1 MTVEDQ
7 IVRLPDSY
15 AKSADSVI
23 YRLLHLDAADRDEMR
38 EALDRIRA
46 WRSLD
51 DAEGAALDLIGRD
64 LDQTRGGMSDIEYRR
79 RLRLRVA
86 TILSSGEIERF
97 NEILDAFMGRAFIG
111 LREGWTDVAVWDYH
125 FDGSLHFD
133 AEVHLFDA
141 GDPCPL
147 GPPEPAAVIV
157 RCDLDAL
164 YEDIQAAFDRA
175 GTSYRAEDILASIAD
190 LVAVAAES
198 AAGGVRVKWFP
209 IIEAVLPV
217 MSVGQVAHPHLT
229 LGPAHSYRFD
239 GSHAFD
245 GSTSF
250 DGGYSALRVEHEEA
264 LAAYHQIV
272 TAPEHRF
279 EGLARFNG
287 REMFDASREIAVHD
301 PRLSIQVPGDTAVLV
316 EQAAAATDTLGPT
329 MPRFTGDLL
338 FAGDQRFDGY
348 TALWAD
354 HEGTLAADHQIAT
367 APKHRFEGL
376 ARFNGWEQFDASREI
391 AVQDPRLIIQVP
403 GSTAIA
409 AAQSAAQTVDL
420 GPTVPR
426 FTGGLLFDGGRR
438 FDGYTAL
445 LAEHSAAESVE
456 HLAACGPVSRFD
468 MSLPFAG
475 GLGFNGLRGLV
486 VHDVTITEVTA

>member
-1 MTVEDQ
+1 MTVDDQ
-7 IVRLPDSY
+7 IIRLPDAY
-15 AKSADSVI
+15 AKAPDSVI
-23 YRLLHLDAADRDEMR
+23 YRILQLDAADRDEMR
-38 EALDRIRA
+38 AALDRVRA

-51 DAEGAALDLIGRD
+51 DAEGAALDMIGRD
-64 LDQTRGGMSDIEYRR
+64 LDLPRGGMSDIEYRR

-111 LREGWTDVAVWDYH
+111 LQEGWTDVPEWDYH
-125 FDGSLHFD
+125 FDGSLRFD
-133 AEVHLFDA
+133 AEDQVFDA

-190 LVAVAAES
+190 LVAVAAEP

-209 IIEAVLPV
+209 ILKAALDAI
-217 MSVGQVAHPHLT
+217 SVVQVAHPHLT
-229 LGPAHSYRFD
+229 LGTVRSHLYD
-239 GSHAFD
+239 GSYAFD

-250 DGGYSALRVEHEEA
+250 DGGYTALLVEHEES
-264 LAAYHQIV
+264 LAADHQIV

-301 PRLSIQVPGDTAVLV
+301 PRLIIQATGDTAVMV
-316 EQAAAATDTLGPT
+316 DQAAAATNILGPT
-329 MPRFTGDLL
+329 MPRFTGSLL
-338 FAGDQRFDGY
+338 FTGDRRFDGY
-348 TALWAD
+348 TALWAA
-354 HEGTLAADHQIAT
+354 HGESLAAEHQIVT

-391 AVQDPRLIIQVP
+391 AVHDPRLIIQVS

-409 AAQSAAQTVDL
+409 AAQTATQTVDL

-426 FTGGLLFDGGRR
+426 FTGGLLFDGSRR

-445 LAEHSAAESVE
+445 WAEQGAVENVE
-456 HLAACGPVSRFD
+456 HQAACGPVSRFD
-468 MSLPFAG
+468 MGIPFTG
-475 GLGFNGLRGLV
+475 GLKFNGLRGLV
-486 VHDVTITEVTA
+486 VHDVTITEVTT

>member
-1 MTVEDQ
+1 
-7 IVRLPDSY
+7 
-15 AKSADSVI
+15 
-23 YRLLHLDAADRDEMR
+23 MR
-38 EALDRIRA
+38 AALDRVRA

-51 DAEGAALDLIGRD
+51 DAEGAALDMIGRD
-64 LDQTRGGMSDIEYRR
+64 LDLPRGGMSDIEYRR

-111 LREGWTDVAVWDYH
+111 LQEGWTDVPVWDYH
-125 FDGSLHFD
+125 FDGSLRFD
-133 AEVHLFDA
+133 AEDQVFDA
-141 GDPCPL
+141 GNPCPL

-190 LVAVAAES
+190 LVAVAAEA

-209 IIEAVLPV
+209 ILKAALDAI
-217 MSVGQVAHPHLT
+217 SVVQIAHPHLT

-239 GSHAFD
+239 GSHVFD

-264 LAAYHQIV
+264 LAADHQIV
-272 TAPEHRF
+272 TALEHRF

-301 PRLSIQVPGDTAVLV
+301 PRLVIQAAGATAIAAAQTAVQTV
-316 EQAAAATDTLGPT
+316 DLGPT
-329 MPRFTGDLL
+329 MPRFTGSLL
-338 FAGDQRFDGY
+338 FAGGRRFDGY
-348 TALWAD
+348 TALRAE
-354 HEGTLAADHQIAT
+354 HEETLAIEHQILT
-367 APKHRFEGL
+367 APEHRFEGL
-376 ARFNGWEQFDASREI
+376 ARFNGWEQFDGSREI
-391 AVQDPRLIIQVP
+391 AMQDPRLVIQVP

-409 AAQSAAQTVDL
+409 AAQTAAQTVDL
-420 GPTVPR
+420 GPTMPR
-426 FTGGLLFDGGRR
+426 FTGELLFDGGRR
-438 FDGYTAL
+438 YDGYTAL
-445 LAEHSAAESVE
+445 RAEHGTVESVE
-456 HLAACGPVSRFD
+456 HQAACGPVSRFD

>member
-7 IVRLPDSY
+7 IIRLPDAY
-15 AKSADSVI
+15 AKDPDSVI
-23 YRLLHLDAADRDEMR
+23 YRLLHLNAADRE
-38 EALDRIRA
+38 EILAVLDQIQA

-51 DAEGAALDLIGRD
+51 DAEGAALDMIGRD
-64 LDQTRGGMSDIEYRR
+64 LGLPRGGMSDIEYRR

-97 NEILDAFMGRAFIG
+97 NEVLDALMGRAFIG
-111 LREGWTDVAVWDYH
+111 LQEGWTDVPVWDYH
-125 FDGSLHFD
+125 FDGSLRFD
-133 AEVHLFDA
+133 AEVQVFDA

-190 LVAVAAES
+190 LVSVAAES

-209 IIEAVLPV
+209 ILKAALDAI
-217 MSVGQVAHPHLT
+217 SVVQVAHPHLT
-229 LGPAHSYRFD
+229 LGTVRSHLYD
-239 GSHAFD
+239 GSYAFD

-250 DGGYSALRVEHEEA
+250 DGGYSALRVEHEE
-264 LAAYHQIV
+264 
-272 TAPEHRF
+272 
-279 EGLARFNG
+279 
-287 REMFDASREIAVHD
+287 
-301 PRLSIQVPGDTAVLV
+301 
-316 EQAAAATDTLGPT
+316 
-329 MPRFTGDLL
+329 
-338 FAGDQRFDGY
+338 
-348 TALWAD
+348 
-354 HEGTLAADHQIAT
+354 TLAVEHQIAI
-367 APKHRFEGL
+367 APEHRFEGL

-391 AVQDPRLIIQVP
+391 AVHDPRLVIHAP
-403 GSTAIA
+403 GSTTIA
-409 AAQSAAQTVDL
+409 AAQTAVQTVDL
-420 GPTVPR
+420 GPTMPR
-426 FTGGLLFDGGRR
+426 FTGELLFDGGRR
-438 FDGYTAL
+438 YDGYTAL
-445 LAEHSAAESVE
+445 RAEHGTVESIE
-456 HLAACGPVSRFD
+456 HQAACGPVSRFD

>member
-7 IVRLPDSY
+7 IIRLPDAY
-15 AKSADSVI
+15 AKDPDSVI
-23 YRLLHLDAADRDEMR
+23 YRLLHLNAADRE
-38 EALDRIRA
+38 EILAVLDQIQA

-51 DAEGAALDLIGRD
+51 DAEGAALDMIGRD
-64 LDQTRGGMSDIEYRR
+64 LGLPRGGMSDIEYRR

-97 NEILDAFMGRAFIG
+97 NEVLDALMGRAFIG
-111 LREGWTDVAVWDYH
+111 LQEGWTDVPVWDYH
-125 FDGSLHFD
+125 FDGSLRFD
-133 AEVHLFDA
+133 AEVQVFDA

-190 LVAVAAES
+190 LVSVAAES

-209 IIEAVLPV
+209 ILKAALDAI
-217 MSVGQVAHPHLT
+217 SVVQVAHPHLT
-229 LGPAHSYRFD
+229 LGTVRSHLYD
-239 GSHAFD
+239 GSYAFD

-250 DGGYSALRVEHEEA
+250 DGGYSALRVEHEET
-264 LAAYHQIV
+264 LAVEHQIL
-272 TAPEHRF
+272 TAPE
-279 EGLARFNG
+279 
-287 REMFDASREIAVHD
+287 
-301 PRLSIQVPGDTAVLV
+301 
-316 EQAAAATDTLGPT
+316 
-329 MPRFTGDLL
+329 
-338 FAGDQRFDGY
+338 
-348 TALWAD
+348 
-354 HEGTLAADHQIAT
+354 
-367 APKHRFEGL
+367 HRFEGL

-391 AVQDPRLIIQVP
+391 AVHDPRLVLQVP
-403 GSTAIA
+403 GDTAVGVEQA
-409 AAQSAAQTVDL
+409 AAATDTL
-420 GPTVPR
+420 GPTMPR
-426 FTGGLLFDGGRR
+426 FTGDLMFSGGRR

-445 LAEHSAAESVE
+445 RVEHEETLAVEHQIAIAPEHRFEGLARFNGWELFDASREIAVHDPRLVLQVPGSITIAAAQTAVQTVDLGPTMPRFTGELLFDGGRRYDGYTALRAEHGTVESVE
-456 HLAACGPVSRFD
+456 HQAACGPVSRFD

>member
-7 IVRLPDSY
+7 IIRLPDAY
-15 AKSADSVI
+15 AKDPDSVI
-23 YRLLHLDAADRDEMR
+23 YRLLHLNAADRE
-38 EALDRIRA
+38 EILAVLDQIQA

-51 DAEGAALDLIGRD
+51 DAEGAALDMIGRD
-64 LDQTRGGMSDIEYRR
+64 LDLPRGGMSDIEYRR

-97 NEILDAFMGRAFIG
+97 NEVLDALMGRAFIG
-111 LREGWTDVAVWDYH
+111 LQEGWTDVPVWDYH
-125 FDGSLHFD
+125 FDGSLRFD
-133 AEVHLFDA
+133 AEVQVFDA

-164 YEDIQAAFDRA
+164 YVDIQAAFDRA
-175 GTSYRAEDILASIAD
+175 GTPYQAEDILASIAD

-209 IIEAVLPV
+209 ILKAALDAI
-217 MSVGQVAHPHLT
+217 SVVQVAHPHLT
-229 LGPAHSYRFD
+229 LGTVRSHLYD
-239 GSHAFD
+239 GSYAFD

-250 DGGYSALRVEHEEA
+250 DGGYSALRVEHEES
-264 LAAYHQIV
+264 LAADHRIV
-272 TAPEHRF
+272 TAPE
-279 EGLARFNG
+279 
-287 REMFDASREIAVHD
+287 
-301 PRLSIQVPGDTAVLV
+301 
-316 EQAAAATDTLGPT
+316 
-329 MPRFTGDLL
+329 
-338 FAGDQRFDGY
+338 
-348 TALWAD
+348 
-354 HEGTLAADHQIAT
+354 
-367 APKHRFEGL
+367 HRFEGL

-391 AVQDPRLIIQVP
+391 AVHDPRLVIQAA
-403 GSTAIA
+403 GDTAVTVEQA
-409 AAQSAAQTVDL
+409 AAATDTL
-420 GPTVPR
+420 GPTMPR
-426 FTGGLLFDGGRR
+426 FTGSLLFAGDRR

-445 LAEHSAAESVE
+445 RAEHGTVESVE
-456 HLAACGPVSRFD
+456 HQAACGPVSRFD

>member
-7 IVRLPDSY
+7 IIRLPDAY
-15 AKSADSVI
+15 AKDPDSVI
-23 YRLLHLDAADRDEMR
+23 YRLLHLNAADRE
-38 EALDRIRA
+38 EILAVLDQIQA

-51 DAEGAALDLIGRD
+51 DAEGAALDMIGRD
-64 LDQTRGGMSDIEYRR
+64 LGLPRGGMSDIEYRR

-97 NEILDAFMGRAFIG
+97 NEVLDALMGRAFIG
-111 LREGWTDVAVWDYH
+111 LQEGWTDVPVWDYH
-125 FDGSLHFD
+125 FDGSLRFD
-133 AEVHLFDA
+133 AEVQVFDA

-190 LVAVAAES
+190 LVSVAAES

-209 IIEAVLPV
+209 ILKAALDAI
-217 MSVGQVAHPHLT
+217 SVVQVAHPHLT
-229 LGPAHSYRFD
+229 LGTVRSHLYD
-239 GSHAFD
+239 GSYAFD

-250 DGGYSALRVEHEEA
+250 DGGYSALRVEHEE
-264 LAAYHQIV
+264 
-272 TAPEHRF
+272 
-279 EGLARFNG
+279 
-287 REMFDASREIAVHD
+287 
-301 PRLSIQVPGDTAVLV
+301 
-316 EQAAAATDTLGPT
+316 
-329 MPRFTGDLL
+329 
-338 FAGDQRFDGY
+338 
-348 TALWAD
+348 
-354 HEGTLAADHQIAT
+354 TLAVEHQIAI
-367 APKHRFEGL
+367 APEHRFEGL

-391 AVQDPRLIIQVP
+391 AVHDPRLVLQVP
-403 GSTAIA
+403 GSITIA
-409 AAQSAAQTVDL
+409 AAQTAVQTVDL
-420 GPTVPR
+420 GPTMPR
-426 FTGGLLFDGGRR
+426 FTGELLFDGGRR
-438 FDGYTAL
+438 YDGYTAL
-445 LAEHSAAESVE
+445 RAEHGTVESVE
-456 HLAACGPVSRFD
+456 HQAACGPVSRFD

>member
-7 IVRLPDSY
+7 IIRIPDAY
-15 AKSADSVI
+15 AKAPDSVI
-23 YRLLHLDAADRDEMR
+23 YRILQLDAADRDEMR
-38 EALDRIRA
+38 AALDRVRA

-51 DAEGAALDLIGRD
+51 DAEGAALDMIGRD
-64 LDQTRGGMSDIEYRR
+64 LGLPRGRMSDIEYRR
-79 RLRLRVA
+79 RLQLRVA

-97 NEILDAFMGRAFIG
+97 NEVLDALMGRAFIA
-111 LREGWTDVAVWDYH
+111 LQEGWTDVPVWDYH
-125 FDGSLHFD
+125 FDGSLRFD
-133 AEVHLFDA
+133 AEVQVFDA

-190 LVAVAAES
+190 LVAAAAEL

-209 IIEAVLPV
+209 IFPLQAALDAI
-217 MSVGQVAHPHLT
+217 SVVQVAHPHLT
-229 LGPAHSYRFD
+229 LGTVRSHLYD
-239 GSHAFD
+239 GSYAFD

-250 DGGYSALRVEHEEA
+250 DGGYTALRAEHEET
-264 LAAYHQIV
+264 LAVEHQIL

-287 REMFDASREIAVHD
+287 REISDASREIAVHD
-301 PRLSIQVPGDTAVLV
+301 PRLVIQAAGATAVTV

-329 MPRFTGDLL
+329 MPRFTGSLL
-338 FAGDQRFDGY
+338 FAGD
-348 TALWAD
+348 
-354 HEGTLAADHQIAT
+354 
-367 APKHRFEGL
+367 
-376 ARFNGWEQFDASREI
+376 
-391 AVQDPRLIIQVP
+391 
-403 GSTAIA
+403 
-409 AAQSAAQTVDL
+409 
-420 GPTVPR
+420 
-426 FTGGLLFDGGRR
+426 RR

-445 LAEHSAAESVE
+445 RAEHGTVESVE
-456 HLAACGPVSRFD
+456 HQAACGPVSRFD

-486 VHDVTITEVTA
+486 VHGVTITEVTA

>member
-7 IVRLPDSY
+7 IIRLPDAY
-15 AKSADSVI
+15 AKDPDSVI
-23 YRLLHLDAADRDEMR
+23 YRLLHLNAADRE
-38 EALDRIRA
+38 EILAVLDQIQA

-51 DAEGAALDLIGRD
+51 DAEGAALDMIGRD
-64 LDQTRGGMSDIEYRR
+64 LGLPRGGMSDIEYRR

-97 NEILDAFMGRAFIG
+97 NEVLDALMGRAFIG
-111 LREGWTDVAVWDYH
+111 LQEGWTDVPVWDYH
-125 FDGSLHFD
+125 FDGSLRFD
-133 AEVHLFDA
+133 AEVQVFDA

-190 LVAVAAES
+190 LVSVAAES

-209 IIEAVLPV
+209 ILKAALDAI
-217 MSVGQVAHPHLT
+217 SVVQVAHPHLT
-229 LGPAHSYRFD
+229 LGTVRSHLYD
-239 GSHAFD
+239 GSYAFD

-250 DGGYSALRVEHEEA
+250 DGGYSALRVEHEET
-264 LAAYHQIV
+264 LAVEHQIL
-272 TAPEHRF
+272 TAPE
-279 EGLARFNG
+279 
-287 REMFDASREIAVHD
+287 
-301 PRLSIQVPGDTAVLV
+301 
-316 EQAAAATDTLGPT
+316 
-329 MPRFTGDLL
+329 
-338 FAGDQRFDGY
+338 
-348 TALWAD
+348 
-354 HEGTLAADHQIAT
+354 
-367 APKHRFEGL
+367 HRFEGL

-391 AVQDPRLIIQVP
+391 AVHDPRLVIHAP
-403 GSTAIA
+403 GSTTIA
-409 AAQSAAQTVDL
+409 AAQTAVQTVDL
-420 GPTVPR
+420 GPTMPR
-426 FTGGLLFDGGRR
+426 FTGELLFDGGRR
-438 FDGYTAL
+438 YDGYTAL
-445 LAEHSAAESVE
+445 RAEHGTVESVE
-456 HLAACGPVSRFD
+456 HQAACGPVSRFD

>member
-7 IVRLPDSY
+7 IIRLPDAY
-15 AKSADSVI
+15 AKAPDSVI
-23 YRLLHLDAADRDEMR
+23 YRILQLDAADRDEMR
-38 EALDRIRA
+38 AALDRVRA

-51 DAEGAALDLIGRD
+51 DAEGAALDMIGRD
-64 LDQTRGGMSDIEYRR
+64 LDLPRGGMSDIEYRR

-97 NEILDAFMGRAFIG
+97 IEVLDALMGRAFIG
-111 LREGWTDVAVWDYH
+111 LQEGWTDVPVWDYH
-125 FDGSLHFD
+125 FDGSLRFD
-133 AEVHLFDA
+133 AEVQVFDA

-190 LVAVAAES
+190 LVSVAAEL

-209 IIEAVLPV
+209 ILQAALDAI
-217 MSVGQVAHPHLT
+217 SVVQVAHPHLT

-239 GSHAFD
+239 GSHVFD
-245 GSTSF
+245 GLTSF
-250 DGGYSALRVEHEEA
+250 DGGYSALRVEHEES
-264 LAAYHQIV
+264 LAVEHQIL

-301 PRLSIQVPGDTAVLV
+301 PRLVISA
-316 EQAAAATDTLGPT
+316 
-329 MPRFTGDLL
+329 
-338 FAGDQRFDGY
+338 AGD
-348 TALWAD
+348 
-354 HEGTLAADHQIAT
+354 
-367 APKHRFEGL
+367 
-376 ARFNGWEQFDASREI
+376 
-391 AVQDPRLIIQVP
+391 
-403 GSTAIA
+403 TAIA
-409 AAQSAAQTVDL
+409 AAHTATQTVDL

-426 FTGGLLFDGGRR
+426 FTGGLLFDGSRR
-438 FDGYTAL
+438 YDGYTAL
-445 LAEHSAAESVE
+445 RAEHGTVESVE
-456 HLAACGPVSRFD
+456 HQAACGPVSRFD

>member
-7 IVRLPDSY
+7 ITRLPDAY
-15 AKSADSVI
+15 AKAPDSVN
-23 YRLLHLDAADRDEMR
+23 YRILHLDAADRDEMR
-38 EALDRIRA
+38 AALDRVRA

-51 DAEGAALDLIGRD
+51 HAEGAALDMIGRD
-64 LDQTRGGMSDIEYRR
+64 LDLPRGGMSDIEYRR

-97 NEILDAFMGRAFIG
+97 NEILDALMGRAFIG
-111 LREGWTDVAVWDYH
+111 LQEGWTDVAVWDYH
-125 FDGSLHFD
+125 FDGSLRFN
-133 AEVHLFDA
+133 AEVQVFDA

-175 GTSYRAEDILASIAD
+175 GTSYRAEGILASIAD
-190 LVAVAAES
+190 LVAVAAEV

-209 IIEAVLPV
+209 ILQAALDAI
-217 MSVGQVAHPHLT
+217 SVVQVAHPHLT
-229 LGPAHSYRFD
+229 LGTVRSHLYD
-239 GSHAFD
+239 GSYTFD

-250 DGGYSALRVEHEEA
+250 DGGYSALRVEHEES
-264 LAAYHQIV
+264 LAADHQIAI
-272 TAPEHRF
+272 APEHRF

-287 REMFDASREIAVHD
+287 WELFDASREIAVHD
-301 PRLSIQVPGDTAVLV
+301 PRLVLQVPGDTAVGV

-329 MPRFTGDLL
+329 MPRFTGSLL
-338 FAGDQRFDGY
+338 FVGD
-348 TALWAD
+348 
-354 HEGTLAADHQIAT
+354 
-367 APKHRFEGL
+367 
-376 ARFNGWEQFDASREI
+376 
-391 AVQDPRLIIQVP
+391 
-403 GSTAIA
+403 
-409 AAQSAAQTVDL
+409 
-420 GPTVPR
+420 
-426 FTGGLLFDGGRR
+426 RR

-445 LAEHSAAESVE
+445 RAEHGTVESVE
-456 HLAACGPVSRFD
+456 HQAACGPVSRFD

>member
-7 IVRLPDSY
+7 IIRLPDAY
-15 AKSADSVI
+15 AKDPDSVI
-23 YRLLHLDAADRDEMR
+23 YRLLHLNAADRE
-38 EALDRIRA
+38 EILAVLDQIQA

-51 DAEGAALDLIGRD
+51 DAEGAALDMIGRD
-64 LDQTRGGMSDIEYRR
+64 LGLPRGGMSDIEYRR

-97 NEILDAFMGRAFIG
+97 NEVLDALMGRAFIG
-111 LREGWTDVAVWDYH
+111 LQEGWTDVPVWDYH
-125 FDGSLHFD
+125 FDGSLRFD
-133 AEVHLFDA
+133 AEVQVFDA

-190 LVAVAAES
+190 LVSVAAES

-209 IIEAVLPV
+209 ILKAALDAI
-217 MSVGQVAHPHLT
+217 SVVQVAHPHLT
-229 LGPAHSYRFD
+229 LGTVRSHLYD
-239 GSHAFD
+239 GSYAFD

-250 DGGYSALRVEHEEA
+250 DGGYTALLVEHEES
-264 LAAYHQIV
+264 LAADHRIV
-272 TAPEHRF
+272 TAPE
-279 EGLARFNG
+279 
-287 REMFDASREIAVHD
+287 
-301 PRLSIQVPGDTAVLV
+301 
-316 EQAAAATDTLGPT
+316 
-329 MPRFTGDLL
+329 
-338 FAGDQRFDGY
+338 
-348 TALWAD
+348 
-354 HEGTLAADHQIAT
+354 
-367 APKHRFEGL
+367 HRFEGL

-391 AVQDPRLIIQVP
+391 AIHDPRLHIRMP
-403 GSTAIA
+403 GATAIA
-409 AAQSAAQTVDL
+409 AAQAASQTVAL
-420 GPTVPR
+420 GPTMPR
-426 FTGGLLFDGGRR
+426 FAGGLVFDGGRR

-445 LAEHSAAESVE
+445 RAEQGAVESIE
-456 HLAACGPVSRFD
+456 HQAACGPVSRFD

>member
-7 IVRLPDSY
+7 IIRLPDAY
-15 AKSADSVI
+15 AKAPDSVI
-23 YRLLHLDAADRDEMR
+23 YRILQLDAADRDEMR
-38 EALDRIRA
+38 AALDRVRA

-51 DAEGAALDLIGRD
+51 DAEGAALDMIGRD
-64 LDQTRGGMSDIEYRR
+64 LDLPRGGMSDIEYRR

-86 TILSSGEIERF
+86 TILSSGEIERL
-97 NEILDAFMGRAFIG
+97 NEILDALMGRAFIG
-111 LREGWTDVAVWDYH
+111 LQEGWTDVAVWDYH
-125 FDGSLHFD
+125 FDGSLRFD
-133 AEVHLFDA
+133 AEDLVFDA

-209 IIEAVLPV
+209 ILKAALDAI
-217 MSVGQVAHPHLT
+217 SVVQVAHPHLT
-229 LGPAHSYRFD
+229 LGTVRSHLFD
-239 GSHAFD
+239 GTHSFN

-250 DGGYSALRVEHEEA
+250 DGGYSALRVEHEET
-264 LAAYHQIV
+264 LAADHRIV

-287 REMFDASREIAVHD
+287 RELFDASREIAVHD
-301 PRLSIQVPGDTAVLV
+301 PRLAIHA
-316 EQAAAATDTLGPT
+316 
-329 MPRFTGDLL
+329 
-338 FAGDQRFDGY
+338 
-348 TALWAD
+348 
-354 HEGTLAADHQIAT
+354 
-367 APKHRFEGL
+367 
-376 ARFNGWEQFDASREI
+376 
-391 AVQDPRLIIQVP
+391 P
-403 GSTAIA
+403 GSTTVVAT
-409 AAQSAAQTVDL
+409 QTAAQTVDL
-420 GPTVPR
+420 GPTMSR
-426 FTGGLLFDGGRR
+426 FTGELLFDGGCR

-445 LAEHSAAESVE
+445 WTEQAAIENID
-456 HLAACGPVSRFD
+456 HLATSGPESRFD
-468 MSLPFAG
+468 MAIPFAG
-475 GLGFNGLRGLV
+475 GLEFNGLRGLV

>member
-7 IVRLPDSY
+7 IIRLPDAY
-15 AKSADSVI
+15 AKDPDSVI
-23 YRLLHLDAADRDEMR
+23 YRILQLDAADRDEMR
-38 EALDRIRA
+38 SALDRVRA

-51 DAEGAALDLIGRD
+51 DAEGAALDMIGRD
-64 LDQTRGGMSDIEYRR
+64 LGLPRGGMSDIEYRR

-97 NEILDAFMGRAFIG
+97 NEVLDALMGRAFIG
-111 LREGWTDVAVWDYH
+111 LQEGWTDVPEWDYH
-125 FDGSLHFD
+125 FDGSLRFD
-133 AEVHLFDA
+133 AEVQVFDA

-190 LVAVAAES
+190 LVAVAAEL
-198 AAGGVRVKWFP
+198 ATGGVRVKWLP
-209 IIEAVLPV
+209 ILKAALDAI
-217 MSVGQVAHPHLT
+217 SVVQVAHPHLT
-229 LGPAHSYRFD
+229 LGTVRSRLYD
-239 GSHAFD
+239 GSYAFD

-264 LAAYHQIV
+264 LAADHRIV
-272 TAPEHRF
+272 TAPE
-279 EGLARFNG
+279 
-287 REMFDASREIAVHD
+287 
-301 PRLSIQVPGDTAVLV
+301 
-316 EQAAAATDTLGPT
+316 
-329 MPRFTGDLL
+329 
-338 FAGDQRFDGY
+338 
-348 TALWAD
+348 
-354 HEGTLAADHQIAT
+354 
-367 APKHRFEGL
+367 HRFEGL

-391 AVQDPRLIIQVP
+391 AIHDPRLHIRMP
-403 GSTAIA
+403 GATAIA
-409 AAQSAAQTVDL
+409 AAQAASQTVAL
-420 GPTVPR
+420 GPTMPR
-426 FTGGLLFDGGRR
+426 FTGGLVFDGGRR

-445 LAEHSAAESVE
+445 RAEHGTVESVE
-456 HLAACGPVSRFD
+456 HQAACGPVSRFD

-486 VHDVTITEVTA
+486 MHDVTITKVTA

>member
-51 DAEGAALDLIGRD
+51 NAEGAALDLIGRD

-97 NEILDAFMGRAFIG
+97 NEILDAFLGRAFVG

-157 RCDLDAL
+157 RCNLDAL
-164 YEDIQAAFDRA
+164 YEDIRDAFARA
-175 GTSYRAEDILASIAD
+175 GPYTSGDILASIAD
-190 LVAVAAES
+190 LVSVAAEL

-217 MSVGQVAHPHLT
+217 MSVGQAAHPHLT
-229 LGPAHSYRFD
+229 IGPAHSYRFD

-245 GSTSF
+245 GLTSF
-250 DGGYSALRVEHEEA
+250 DGGYSALRVEHEE
-264 LAAYHQIV
+264 
-272 TAPEHRF
+272 
-279 EGLARFNG
+279 
-287 REMFDASREIAVHD
+287 S
-301 PRLSIQVPGDTAVLV
+301 
-316 EQAAAATDTLGPT
+316 
-329 MPRFTGDLL
+329 
-338 FAGDQRFDGY
+338 
-348 TALWAD
+348 
-354 HEGTLAADHQIAT
+354 LAADHRIAT
-367 APKHRFEGL
+367 APEHRFEGL

-391 AVQDPRLIIQVP
+391 AV
-403 GSTAIA
+403 
-409 AAQSAAQTVDL
+409 
-420 GPTVPR
+420 
-426 FTGGLLFDGGRR
+426 
-438 FDGYTAL
+438 
-445 LAEHSAAESVE
+445 
-456 HLAACGPVSRFD
+456 
-468 MSLPFAG
+468 
-475 GLGFNGLRGLV
+475 
-486 VHDVTITEVTA
+486 HD

>member
-7 IVRLPDSY
+7 IIRLPDAY
-15 AKSADSVI
+15 AKDPDSVI
-23 YRLLHLDAADRDEMR
+23 YRILQLDAADRDEMR
-38 EALDRIRA
+38 AALDRVRA

-51 DAEGAALDLIGRD
+51 DAEGAALDMIGRD
-64 LDQTRGGMSDIEYRR
+64 LDLPRGGMSDIEYRR

-97 NEILDAFMGRAFIG
+97 NEILDAFMGRAFIA
-111 LREGWTDVAVWDYH
+111 LQEGWTDVPVWDYH
-125 FDGSLHFD
+125 FDGSLRFD
-133 AEVHLFDA
+133 AEVQVFDA

-190 LVAVAAES
+190 LVAVAAEA
-198 AAGGVRVKWFP
+198 AAGWVRVKWFP
-209 IIEAVLPV
+209 ILQAALDAI
-217 MSVGQVAHPHLT
+217 SVVQVAHPHLT

-239 GSHAFD
+239 GSHVFD

-264 LAAYHQIV
+264 LAADHRIV

-287 REMFDASREIAVHD
+287 REIFDASREIAVHD
-301 PRLSIQVPGDTAVLV
+301 PRLVIQAAGDTAV
-316 EQAAAATDTLGPT
+316 
-329 MPRFTGDLL
+329 
-338 FAGDQRFDGY
+338 
-348 TALWAD
+348 
-354 HEGTLAADHQIAT
+354 
-367 APKHRFEGL
+367 
-376 ARFNGWEQFDASREI
+376 
-391 AVQDPRLIIQVP
+391 
-403 GSTAIA
+403 A
-409 AAQSAAQTVDL
+409 AAQTATQTVDL

-426 FTGGLLFDGGRR
+426 FTGGLLFDGSRR
-438 FDGYTAL
+438 YDGYTAL
-445 LAEHSAAESVE
+445 RAEQGAVESIE
-456 HLAACGPVSRFD
+456 HQAACGPASRFD

>member
-7 IVRLPDSY
+7 ILRLPDAY
-15 AKSADSVI
+15 AKAPDSVI
-23 YRLLHLDAADRDEMR
+23 YRILQLDAADRDEMR
-38 EALDRIRA
+38 AALDRVRA

-51 DAEGAALDLIGRD
+51 DAEGAALDMIGRD
-64 LDQTRGGMSDIEYRR
+64 LDRPRGGMSDIEYRR

-86 TILSSGEIERF
+86 TIPSSGEIERF

-111 LREGWTDVAVWDYH
+111 LQEGWTDVAVWDYH
-125 FDGSLHFD
+125 FDGSLRFD
-133 AEVHLFDA
+133 AEVQVFDA
-141 GDPCPL
+141 GAPCPL

-209 IIEAVLPV
+209 ILKAARDRAI
-217 MSVGQVAHPHLT
+217 SVVQVAHPHLT
-229 LGPAHSYRFD
+229 LGTVRSHLYD
-239 GSHAFD
+239 GSYAFD

-250 DGGYSALRVEHEEA
+250 DGGYSALRVEHEES
-264 LAAYHQIV
+264 LAADHRIV

-287 REMFDASREIAVHD
+287 RELFDASREIAVHD
-301 PRLSIQVPGDTAVLV
+301 PRLVLQVPGDTAVGV

-329 MPRFTGDLL
+329 MPRFTGDLM
-338 FAGDQRFDGY
+338 F
-348 TALWAD
+348 
-354 HEGTLAADHQIAT
+354 
-367 APKHRFEGL
+367 
-376 ARFNGWEQFDASREI
+376 S
-391 AVQDPRLIIQVP
+391 
-403 GSTAIA
+403 
-409 AAQSAAQTVDL
+409 
-420 GPTVPR
+420 
-426 FTGGLLFDGGRR
+426 GGRR

-445 LAEHSAAESVE
+445 RAEHGTVESVE
-456 HLAACGPVSRFD
+456 HQAACGPVSRFD

>member
-7 IVRLPDSY
+7 IIRLPDAY
-15 AKSADSVI
+15 AKAPDSVI
-23 YRLLHLDAADRDEMR
+23 YRILHLDAVDRDEMR
-38 EALDRIRA
+38 AALDRVRA

-51 DAEGAALDLIGRD
+51 DAEGAALDMIGRD
-64 LDQTRGGMSDIEYRR
+64 LDLPRGGMSDIEYRR

-111 LREGWTDVAVWDYH
+111 LQEGWTDVAVWDYH
-125 FDGSLHFD
+125 FDGSLRFD
-133 AEVHLFDA
+133 AEDQVFDA

-157 RCDLDAL
+157 RCDQDAL

-190 LVAVAAES
+190 LVSVAAEL

-209 IIEAVLPV
+209 ILKALDAI
-217 MSVGQVAHPHLT
+217 SVVQVAHPHLT
-229 LGPAHSYRFD
+229 IGTVRSHLYD
-239 GSHAFD
+239 GSYVFD

-250 DGGYSALRVEHEEA
+250 DGGYSALRVEHEESLTA
-264 LAAYHQIV
+264 DHRIV
-272 TAPEHRF
+272 TAPE
-279 EGLARFNG
+279 
-287 REMFDASREIAVHD
+287 
-301 PRLSIQVPGDTAVLV
+301 
-316 EQAAAATDTLGPT
+316 
-329 MPRFTGDLL
+329 
-338 FAGDQRFDGY
+338 
-348 TALWAD
+348 
-354 HEGTLAADHQIAT
+354 
-367 APKHRFEGL
+367 HRFEGL

-391 AVQDPRLIIQVP
+391 AIHDPRLVIHAP
-403 GSTAIA
+403 GSTTIA
-409 AAQSAAQTVDL
+409 AAQTAVQTVDL
-420 GPTVPR
+420 GPTMPR
-426 FTGGLLFDGGRR
+426 FTGELLFDGGRR
-438 FDGYTAL
+438 YDGYTAL
-445 LAEHSAAESVE
+445 RVEHGTVESVE
-456 HLAACGPVSRFD
+456 HQAACGPVSRFD

>member
-7 IVRLPDSY
+7 IIRLPDAY
-15 AKSADSVI
+15 AKAPDSVI
-23 YRLLHLDAADRDEMR
+23 YRLLHLNAADRE
-38 EALDRIRA
+38 EILAVLDQIQA

-51 DAEGAALDLIGRD
+51 YAEGAALDMIGRD
-64 LDQTRGGMSDIEYRR
+64 LDLPRGGMSDIEYRR

-111 LREGWTDVAVWDYH
+111 LQEGWTDVAVWDYH
-125 FDGSLHFD
+125 FDGSLRFD
-133 AEVHLFDA
+133 AEVQVFDG
-141 GDPCPL
+141 GDPYPL

-190 LVAVAAES
+190 LVAVAAEV

-209 IIEAVLPV
+209 ILKAALDAI
-217 MSVGQVAHPHLT
+217 SVVQVAHPHLT
-229 LGPAHSYRFD
+229 IGPAHSYRFD
-239 GSHAFD
+239 GLHAFD

-264 LAAYHQIV
+264 LAADHRIV
-272 TAPEHRF
+272 TAPE
-279 EGLARFNG
+279 
-287 REMFDASREIAVHD
+287 
-301 PRLSIQVPGDTAVLV
+301 
-316 EQAAAATDTLGPT
+316 
-329 MPRFTGDLL
+329 
-338 FAGDQRFDGY
+338 
-348 TALWAD
+348 
-354 HEGTLAADHQIAT
+354 
-367 APKHRFEGL
+367 HRFEGL

-391 AVQDPRLIIQVP
+391 AIHDPRLVIQAP

-409 AAQSAAQTVDL
+409 AAQTAVQTVDL

-445 LAEHSAAESVE
+445 WAEQSAVESVE
-456 HLAACGPVSRFD
+456 HQAACGPVSRFD

>member
-7 IVRLPDSY
+7 IIRLPDAY
-15 AKSADSVI
+15 AQAPDGVI
-23 YRLLHLDAADRDEMR
+23 NRILHLDAVVRDEMR
-38 EALDRIRA
+38 AALDRVRA

-51 DAEGAALDLIGRD
+51 DAEGAALDMIGRD
-64 LDQTRGGMSDIEYRR
+64 LDLPRGGMSDIEYRR

-97 NEILDAFMGRAFIG
+97 NEILDAFMGRAFIA
-111 LREGWTDVAVWDYH
+111 LQEGWTDVPVWDYH
-125 FDGSLHFD
+125 FDGSLRFD
-133 AEVHLFDA
+133 AEVQVFDA

-198 AAGGVRVKWFP
+198 AAGGVRVNWFP
-209 IIEAVLPV
+209 ILQAALDAI
-217 MSVGQVAHPHLT
+217 SVVQVAHPHLT
-229 LGPAHSYRFD
+229 LGTVRSHLYD
-239 GSHAFD
+239 GSYAFD

-250 DGGYSALRVEHEEA
+250 DGGYTALLVEHEES
-264 LAAYHQIV
+264 LAADHRIV
-272 TAPEHRF
+272 TAPE
-279 EGLARFNG
+279 
-287 REMFDASREIAVHD
+287 
-301 PRLSIQVPGDTAVLV
+301 
-316 EQAAAATDTLGPT
+316 
-329 MPRFTGDLL
+329 
-338 FAGDQRFDGY
+338 
-348 TALWAD
+348 
-354 HEGTLAADHQIAT
+354 
-367 APKHRFEGL
+367 HRFEGL

-391 AVQDPRLIIQVP
+391 AIHDPRLAIHAP
-403 GSTAIA
+403 GSTTIA
-409 AAQSAAQTVDL
+409 AAQTAVQTVDL
-420 GPTVPR
+420 GPTMPR
-426 FTGGLLFDGGRR
+426 FTGELLFDGGRR
-438 FDGYTAL
+438 YDGYTAL
-445 LAEHSAAESVE
+445 RAEHGTVESVE
-456 HLAACGPVSRFD
+456 HQAACGPVSRFD